1 MLLRNVTLWD
11 GCGSD
16 YSSDYDAI
24 RILPEGTL
32 QCTTSDDRIGNEP
45 TKDLAGAYVIPGLID
60 AHIHLCLD
68 PEESDPFAHGKVPE
82 AIQLEAMAL
91 RAKKMVEAGITA
103 ARDLGGGQWL
113 ELKIRDAIL
122 AGEIPGPRLIC
133 AGQPITS
140 PGGHCHFWGG
150 EAEDT
155 AAAMTVIARQ
165 AEAGVDLIKVMATG
179 GNITPGS
186 KPMDAQFDGAV
197 MQSIVNEA
205 NRLGYSVAAHCHGT
219 DGIRHAADA
228 GVTTIEHCSWVGP
241 NGWGKHFDLEL
252 AKDIAEAGIWISPTV
267 NAGWGR
273 HLSNT
278 NYLAAMNTR
287 YQTMKSSGCQFIAST
302 DAGIPNVFHEDLPKA
317 LAVYQAV
324 AAFSNVE
331 TLRSA
336 TSDCALALGIESVTG
351 SVVNGLSA
359 DLMILPE
366 SPLSDLR
373 ALQKP
378 LEIYA
383 RGAAVLSS

>member
-1 MLLRNVTLWD
+1 
-11 GCGSD
+11 
-16 YSSDYDAI
+16 
-24 RILPEGTL
+24 
-32 QCTTSDDRIGNEP
+32 
-45 TKDLAGAYVIPGLID
+45 
-60 AHIHLCLD
+60 
-68 PEESDPFAHGKVPE
+68 
-82 AIQLEAMAL
+82 MA
-91 RAKKMVEAGITA
+91 
-103 ARDLGGGQWL
+103 
-113 ELKIRDAIL
+113 
-122 AGEIPGPRLIC
+122 
-133 AGQPITS
+133 
-140 PGGHCHFWGG
+140 
-150 EAEDT
+150 
-155 AAAMTVIARQ
+155 VIARQ

-197 MQSIVNEA
+197 MQAIVSEA

-241 NGWGKHFDLEL
+241 NGWGKHFDLDL
-252 AKDIAEAGIWISPTV
+252 AKDIAAAGIWISPTV

-273 HLSNT
+273 HLTNE

-287 YQTMKSSGCQFIAST
+287 YQVMKSSGCQFIAST

-336 TSDCALALGIESVTG
+336 TSDCAKALGIEGVTG
-351 SVVNGLSA
+351 RVADGLSA

-366 SPLSDLR
+366 SPLRDLR
-373 ALQKP
+373 ALQNP

-383 RGAAVLSS
+383 RGAAIVSS

>member
-1 MLLRNVTLWD
+1 MLLRNIKLWD
-11 GCGSD
+11 GCSAD
-16 YSSDYDAI
+16 YSDVHDAI
-24 RILPEGTL
+24 RILADGTL
-32 QCTTSDDRIGNEP
+32 QRTTSDDRVGNEP
-45 TKDLAGAYVIPGLID
+45 SKDLAGAFVMPGLID

-82 AIQLEAMAL
+82 SIQLKAMAA
-91 RAKKMVEAGITA
+91 RAKKMVEAGITS

-113 ELKIRDAIL
+113 ELQIRDAIL
-122 AGEIPGPRLIC
+122 AGDLPGPRLIC

-155 AAAMTVIARQ
+155 AAAMAVIARQ

-197 MQSIVNEA
+197 MQSIVTEA

-219 DGIRHAADA
+219 DGIRHAARA

-241 NGWGKHFDLEL
+241 NGWGKHFDPDLALE
-252 AKDIAEAGIWISPTV
+252 IAQAGIWISPTV

-273 HLSNT
+273 HLSNE
-278 NYLAAMNTR
+278 NYLAAMQAR

-317 LAVYQAV
+317 LAVFKAV
-324 AAFSNVE
+324 AAFSNLE

-336 TSDCALALGIESVTG
+336 TSDCAKALGIEGVTG
-351 SVVNGLSA
+351 RIEDGLSA
-359 DLMILPE
+359 DLLVLPA
-366 SPLSDLR
+366 SPLADLR
-373 ALQKP
+373 ALQHP
-378 LEIYA
+378 AEIYA
-383 RGAAVLSS
+383 RGALILSP

>member
-1 MLLRNVTLWD
+1 MLLRNIKLWD
-11 GCGSD
+11 GCSAD
-16 YSSDYDAI
+16 YSDFDAI
-24 RILPEGTL
+24 RILADGTL
-32 QCTTSDDRIGNEP
+32 QCTTSDDRVGNEP
-45 TKDLAGAYVIPGLID
+45 SKDLAGAFVMPGLID

-82 AIQLEAMAL
+82 PIQLKAMAA
-91 RAKKMVEAGITA
+91 RAKKMVEAGITS

-113 ELKIRDAIL
+113 ELQIRDAIL
-122 AGEIPGPRLIC
+122 AGDLPGPRLIC

-155 AAAMTVIARQ
+155 AAAMAVIARQ

-197 MQSIVNEA
+197 MQSIVTEA

-219 DGIRHAADA
+219 DGIRHAARA

-241 NGWGKHFDLEL
+241 NGWGKHFDPDLALE
-252 AKDIAEAGIWISPTV
+252 IAQAGIWISPTV

-273 HLSNT
+273 HLSNE
-278 NYLAAMNTR
+278 NYLAAMQAR

-317 LAVYQAV
+317 LAVFKAV
-324 AAFSNVE
+324 AAFSNLE

-336 TSDCALALGIESVTG
+336 TSDCAKALGIEGVTG
-351 SVVNGLSA
+351 RIEDGLSA
-359 DLMILPE
+359 DLLVLPA
-366 SPLSDLR
+366 SPLADLR
-373 ALQKP
+373 ALQHP
-378 LEIYA
+378 AEIYA
-383 RGAAVLSS
+383 RGALILSP